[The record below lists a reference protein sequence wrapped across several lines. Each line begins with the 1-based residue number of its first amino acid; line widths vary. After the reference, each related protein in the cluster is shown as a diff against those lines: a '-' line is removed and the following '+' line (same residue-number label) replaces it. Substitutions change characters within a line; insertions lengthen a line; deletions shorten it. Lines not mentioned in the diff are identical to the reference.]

1 MNEAEAAALSMRRIR
16 NFVCIP
22 FFKSSPLLYSAAP
35 TFVPVDAQG
44 IFVLMCDYTG
54 KEVVE

>member
-1 MNEAEAAALSMRRIR
+1 MLPNVDRFVAVSLISSAKASKLADEGMPLS
-16 NFVCIP
+16 V
-22 FFKSSPLLYSAAP
+22 P

-44 IFVLMCDYTG
+44 EFVLIRDYTG